1 MSDINTDLENANVF
15 VDAKSYRE
23 RINKINDEVQTQR
36 ILVIGMFLFTW
47 AYMFVY
53 ALLMKS

>member
-23 RINKINDEVQTQR
+23 RINKINNELQTQR
-36 ILVIGMFLFTW
+36 ILIIVMFLLTW
-47 AYMFVY
+47 GNMCMY
-53 ALLMKS
+53 AWMNS

>member
-23 RINKINDEVQTQR
+23 RINKINDELQTQR
-36 ILVIGMFLFTW
+36 ILFICLFFFTW
-47 AYMFVY
+47 GYMFVY
-53 ALLMKS
+53 ALMKS